1 MNSNALMPVV
11 LALLAGAGGVF
22 ARVLMTDSDQTSNE
36 TPDSSVQ
43 RTNAGPDMSAFEAL
57 RKEVHA
63 LREQVADLKRG
74 RNPVATSSLSEKR
87 TRDDLDNVKDQ
98 IEELKNQD
106 RSDIIAEQVEAVTR
120 KREQEA
126 AEAKRQNA
134 LRRARARAQQRAQDV
149 AQKLSLSPDQTDRL
163 CESLEATYGTN
174 GPHWGTVKNG
184 ASTPEARLTALTALR
199 ESLTQFHQSLPN
211 FLTPSQVEQ
220 YPHDKGTD
228 PRTLTHVE
236 GLITELQNTDR

>member
-1 MNSNALMPVV
+1 
-11 LALLAGAGGVF
+11 
-22 ARVLMTDSDQTSNE
+22 
-36 TPDSSVQ
+36 
-43 RTNAGPDMSAFEAL
+43 MSAVEAL

-63 LREQVADLKRG
+63 LREQVANLERG
-74 RNPVATSSLSEKR
+74 RTPVATSSLSDKR
-87 TRDDLDNVKDQ
+87 TRDDLANVKDQ

-106 RSDIIAEQVEAVTR
+106 RSDIIAQQVEAVTR

-134 LRRARARAQQRAQDV
+134 LQRARARARQRAQDV
-149 AQKLSLSPDQTDRL
+149 AQKLSLSLDQTDRL
-163 CESLEATYGTN
+163 RESLESTYGTN

-220 YPHDKGTD
+220 YPHAKRTG
-228 PRTLTHVE
+228 PGTLTHVE